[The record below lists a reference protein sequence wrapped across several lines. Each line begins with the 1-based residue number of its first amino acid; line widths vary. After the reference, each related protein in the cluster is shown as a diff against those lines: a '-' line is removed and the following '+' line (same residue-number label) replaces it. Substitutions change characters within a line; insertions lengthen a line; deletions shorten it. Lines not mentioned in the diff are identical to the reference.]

1 MTSAW
6 KRWAACGILALA
18 ACSRPANQAK
28 SAAADSKVVVTV
40 EGSELRRITRRVDVV
55 GTLRGAREATVSAE
69 VDGRVLALQH
79 DLGDV
84 VEPGAVLA
92 RLDPVEY
99 ELESAER
106 AAMVLQTL
114 RKIGLD
120 AFPSGELDV
129 DAVPAVARA
138 ALQVKNERA
147 KYDRGTT
154 LFHQDPP
161 VISDQDLADLET
173 QWQVAIATHELEI
186 TIARALLAE
195 ARTREAERKTA
206 EQRLADTVVHA
217 PPDLRG
223 AVARR
228 FVDVGEFV
236 RAGDPLFALVV
247 HDPID
252 LIADVPERYAREV
265 AVGQAVEVRAD
276 ASPDAVVGTVA
287 RVAPTIDARSRT
299 FRVEVRIANANGAL
313 RPGGFARAAIE
324 TRVEADVTF
333 VPLAAVA
340 TYVGESKVFTV
351 EDGRAV
357 LHRVRIGMRSG
368 EMVEVVEG
376 FSGVAP
382 VIVSGLTKIADRTE
396 VEVKPASAL
405 DGPPIAP
412 RTAAEDAGPARK
424 DSP

>member
-1 MTSAW
+1 MTWVA
-6 KRWAACGILALA
+6 KVLACGVVLA
-18 ACSRPANQAK
+18 ATGCKRTANEAAT
-28 SAAADSKVVVTV
+28 AAADARVVVTL
-40 EGSELRRITRRVDVV
+40 ESSALRDLTRQVDVV

-69 VDGRVLALQH
+69 VDGRVLALAH

-99 ELESAER
+99 ELELAER
-106 AAMVLQTL
+106 AAMVVQVL

-120 AFPSGELDV
+120 ALPDGELDV
-129 DAVPAVARA
+129 DVVPAVVRA

-147 KYDRGTT
+147 KYDRGKA
-154 LFHQDPP
+154 LFGQDPP

-195 ARTREAERKTA
+195 ARTREAERRTA
-206 EQRLADTVVHA
+206 QRRLADTVVHA
-217 PPDLRG
+217 PEDFRA
-223 AVARR
+223 AVGRR

-247 HDPID
+247 GDPID
-252 LIADVPERYAREV
+252 LIADVPERYARDV
-265 AVGQAVEVRAD
+265 AVGQRVAVRVD
-276 ASPDAVVGTVA
+276 ASTTPYAGTVE
-287 RVAPTIDARSRT
+287 RVAPNIDAGSRT
-299 FRVEVRIANANGAL
+299 FRVEIRVANPRGEL

-324 TRVEADVTF
+324 TRVDAGVTF

-340 TYVGESKVFTV
+340 SFVGSSKVFTV
-351 EDGRAV
+351 EDGHAV
-357 LHRVRIGMRSG
+357 EHRVRTGIRQG
-368 EMVEVVEG
+368 EAIEIVEG

-382 VIVSGLTKIADRTE
+382 LIVTGLAKVADGTA
-396 VEVKPASAL
+396 VEVKPATAL

-412 RTAAEDAGPARK
+412 RAPSEPARK